1 MTAPP
6 TPVIHFLGEP
16 AMSNFFSDE
25 LRLGRLR
32 RRLSLVELAQKVGVS
47 TATLCRIENGQ
58 KVPNAAEIQ
67 AIAKALNEV
76 ADESKEGIGQDIA
89 KLAEPLKRLRIE
101 INLEDI
107 AERIGHSNKNK
118 AATAQLTEGGKLVIF
133 VTMAQLE
140 EQQQSQAANL
150 AEYESEDEVK
160 YQRER

>member
-1 MTAPP
+1 MR
-6 TPVIHFLGEP
+6 
-16 AMSNFFSDE
+16 NFFPDE

-58 KVPNAAEIQ
+58 KVPSAGEIQ

-76 ADESKEGIGQDIA
+76 ADESKEGVGDDIA

-107 AERIGHSNKNK
+107 AEKIGQGNNDKSVG
-118 AATAQLTEGGKLVIF
+118 AQITQGGKLVIF

-140 EQQQSQAANL
+140 DQQQSQITNS
-150 AEYESEDEVK
+150 AEYESEEIVE